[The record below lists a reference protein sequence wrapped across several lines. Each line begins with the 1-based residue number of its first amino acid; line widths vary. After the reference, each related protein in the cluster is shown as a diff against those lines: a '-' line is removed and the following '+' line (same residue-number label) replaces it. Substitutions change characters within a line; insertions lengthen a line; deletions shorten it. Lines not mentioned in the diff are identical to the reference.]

1 MSAKLKIDHLQAKL
15 YLKSY
20 LDEKNIVSF
29 IHRLLVSYN
38 IKNPVRLL
46 DIGCGPG
53 RLFSEYNSYDWD
65 VTCLEPDIEYYSFAC
80 KQADLYS
87 NIGVIL
93 GGFEDVP
100 KLCNLKFNIVVS
112 INDPLSYI
120 YTVEERLS
128 AIRNIYTALEV
139 GGMFFVEVP
148 NFVWILRNYIS
159 PNNEVFMIDN
169 YKVNRQISHD
179 FDYHNHIWIH
189 KDIYTIEDEV
199 IEKLHPMAL
208 LTPLDLIYFFRE
220 VGFREIRTH
229 NDYTKVEN
237 QPINSKLILLS
248 GRK

>member
-1 MSAKLKIDHLQAKL
+1 MVAKLKIEHLQAKL

-20 LDEKNIVSF
+20 LDEKSIVNF
-29 IHRLLVSYN
+29 IHQLLVSYN
-38 IKNPVRLL
+38 IKNQIRLL

-53 RLFSEYNSYDWD
+53 RLFSEYNSYGWD
-65 VTCLEPDIEYYSFAC
+65 ITCLEPDIEYYSFAC
-80 KQADLYS
+80 KQAELYS
-87 NIGVIL
+87 NIGVNL
-93 GGFEDVP
+93 GGFNDIRQFHN
-100 KLCNLKFNIVVS
+100 CKFNIVVS

-120 YTVEERLS
+120 YTVEERVT
-128 AIRNIYTALEV
+128 AIRNIYALLEV
-139 GGMFFVEVP
+139 GGIFFVEVP
-148 NFVWILRNYIS
+148 NFVWILRNYVS
-159 PNNEVFMIDN
+159 PTNEVFMVDD

-208 LTPLDLIYFFRE
+208 LTPLELIYFFRE
-220 VGFREIRTH
+220 AGFQEIRTH
-229 NDYTKVEN
+229 CDYTKVEN